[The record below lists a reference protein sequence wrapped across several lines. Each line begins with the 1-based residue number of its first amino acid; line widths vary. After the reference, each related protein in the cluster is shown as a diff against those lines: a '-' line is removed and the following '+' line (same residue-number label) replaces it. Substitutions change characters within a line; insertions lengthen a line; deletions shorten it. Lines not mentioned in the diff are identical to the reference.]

1 MSFFISDAVAAT
13 GAPAQGSPMSLILM
27 LVVFGLIFYFM
38 ILRPQQ
44 KRTKEHK
51 NLMNS
56 IAKGDE
62 VLTNGGLVGR
72 VTKVAETGYIA
83 IALNDTTE
91 VVIKRDFVA
100 AVLPKGTMKA
110 LYLTFPK
117 GNCRVKPL
125 SFVEVCHAGRRHCRR
140 PDLCASQ
147 PVW

>member
-1 MSFFISDAVAAT
+1 MRNFNELFISDAVAAT

-27 LVVFGLIFYFM
+27 LVVFGLIYFM

-110 LYLTFPK
+110 L
-117 GNCRVKPL
+117 
-125 SFVEVCHAGRRHCRR
+125 
-140 PDLCASQ
+140 
-147 PVW
+147 

>member
-1 MSFFISDAVAAT
+1 MSFFISDAAAAT
-13 GAPAQGSPMSLILM
+13 GAPAQSSPLSLVLM

-51 NLMNS
+51 KLMDAIS
-56 IAKGDE
+56 KGDE

-72 VTKVAETGYIA
+72 VNKVGENGYIA

-110 LYLTFPK
+110 L
-117 GNCRVKPL
+117 
-125 SFVEVCHAGRRHCRR
+125 
-140 PDLCASQ
+140 
-147 PVW
+147 

>member
-1 MSFFISDAVAAT
+1 
-13 GAPAQGSPMSLILM
+13 MSLILM

-51 NLMNS
+51 KLMDS

-62 VLTNGGLVGR
+62 VLTNGGPLVGR
-72 VTKVAETGYIA
+72 VTKVAENGYIA

-110 LYLTFPK
+110 L
-117 GNCRVKPL
+117 
-125 SFVEVCHAGRRHCRR
+125 
-140 PDLCASQ
+140 
-147 PVW
+147 

>member
-38 ILRPQQ
+38 ILRP
-44 KRTKEHK
+44 
-51 NLMNS
+51 
-56 IAKGDE
+56 
-62 VLTNGGLVGR
+62 
-72 VTKVAETGYIA
+72 VTKVAENGYIA

-110 LYLTFPK
+110 L
-117 GNCRVKPL
+117 
-125 SFVEVCHAGRRHCRR
+125 
-140 PDLCASQ
+140 
-147 PVW
+147 

>member
-51 NLMNS
+51 KLMDS

-62 VLTNGGLVGR
+62 VLTIGR
-72 VTKVAETGYIA
+72 VTKVAENGYIA

-110 LYLTFPK
+110 L
-117 GNCRVKPL
+117 
-125 SFVEVCHAGRRHCRR
+125 
-140 PDLCASQ
+140 
-147 PVW
+147 

>member
-51 NLMNS
+51 KLMDS

-72 VTKVAETGYIA
+72 VTKV
-83 IALNDTTE
+83 
-91 VVIKRDFVA
+91 VIKRDFVA

-110 LYLTFPK
+110 L
-117 GNCRVKPL
+117 
-125 SFVEVCHAGRRHCRR
+125 
-140 PDLCASQ
+140 
-147 PVW
+147 

>member
-13 GAPAQGSPMSLILM
+13 GAPAQGSPMSLIL

-51 NLMNS
+51 KLMDS

-72 VTKVAETGYIA
+72 VTKVAENGYIA

-110 LYLTFPK
+110 L
-117 GNCRVKPL
+117 
-125 SFVEVCHAGRRHCRR
+125 
-140 PDLCASQ
+140 
-147 PVW
+147 

>member
-1 MSFFISDAVAAT
+1 MSFFISDAVAAA
-13 GAPAQGSPMSLILM
+13 GAPSQGSPYSLVIM

-44 KRTKEHK
+44 KRSKDHK
-51 NLMNS
+51 KLMDS

-72 VTKVAETGYIA
+72 VSKVSDTGYVV

-110 LYLTFPK
+110 L
-117 GNCRVKPL
+117 
-125 SFVEVCHAGRRHCRR
+125 
-140 PDLCASQ
+140 
-147 PVW
+147 

>member
-1 MSFFISDAVAAT
+1 MSFFISDAIA
-13 GAPAQGSPMSLILM
+13 APAAGAAQGGPMPMILM

-44 KRTKEHK
+44 KRTKEHRT
-51 NLMNS
+51 LMES

-72 VTKVAETGYIA
+72 VTKVAENGYIA

-110 LYLTFPK
+110 L
-117 GNCRVKPL
+117 
-125 SFVEVCHAGRRHCRR
+125 
-140 PDLCASQ
+140 
-147 PVW
+147 

>member
-13 GAPAQGSPMSLILM
+13 GGAAQGSPMSLILM

-51 NLMNS
+51 NLMSS

-72 VTKVAETGYIA
+72 VTKVAESGYIA

-100 AVLPKGTMKA
+100 AVLPKG
-110 LYLTFPK
+110 FPT
-117 GNCRVKPL
+117 CMVRI
-125 SFVEVCHAGRRHCRR
+125 R
-140 PDLCASQ
+140 PFKSLARAASP
-147 PVW
+147 PVSKR

>member
-51 NLMNS
+51 KLMDS
-56 IAKGDE
+56 IAK
-62 VLTNGGLVGR
+62 
-72 VTKVAETGYIA
+72 VAENGYIA

-110 LYLTFPK
+110 L
-117 GNCRVKPL
+117 
-125 SFVEVCHAGRRHCRR
+125 
-140 PDLCASQ
+140 
-147 PVW
+147 